1 MKILC
6 LDQFG
11 ELGGAQ
17 RCLLDLIPAMA
28 ERGWSVHVAAPTCG
42 QLAERA
48 AALHATVDPVRC
60 GPYSSGRKT
69 PADMARFL
77 AEAPRLAG
85 EIRRLVWRY
94 DPDLIYVNGPRLL
107 PAAALSMVRSARKG
121 ARVLFHSHSLLDGLA
136 LRLAGRSLAAMRAA
150 IVASCRFVATPLLPY
165 CGDRG
170 VRVVYNGVRRIPPPS
185 RVHGGGEF
193 RIGAIGRISPEKG
206 QGDFLRA
213 ARILHNVAPQCR
225 FLVCG
230 APLFSD
236 PAAMRYCAELEAL
249 GEGLPVEFAGW
260 TEDVEGALARLDLLV
275 IPSASIDATPRVI
288 LEGFAAGVP
297 VVAFA
302 SGGIPE
308 IVEHGVTGFLVE
320 ERSPRALAFAMLD
333 ALEAP
338 SRRREAAESARAK
351 ARTEFS
357 LERYRAEMLETMEM
371 AVSAGNCPGGNRE
384 AHVSRKDAK
393 EPQRPPRKAKRA
405 DDERRDSG
413 REPQAGF

>member
-28 ERGWSVHVAAPTCG
+28 ERGWSIHVAAPAGG

-48 AALHATVDPVRC
+48 IALHATVDPIRC

-69 PADMARFL
+69 LADMARFL
-77 AEAPRLAG
+77 ADAPRLAG
-85 EIRRLVWRY
+85 EIRGLARRY
-94 DPDLIYVNGPRLL
+94 RPDLIYVNGPRLL
-107 PAAALSMVRSARKG
+107 PAAALAVANAAHRG
-121 ARVLFHSHSLLDGLA
+121 PRVLFHSHSLLGGPA
-136 LRLAGRSLAAMRAA
+136 LRLAGRSLAALSAA

-165 CGDRG
+165 CGDCG
-170 VRVVYNGVRRIPPPS
+170 IRVVFNGVRRMPLPS
-185 RVHGGGEF
+185 RPSDGGEF

-206 QGDFLRA
+206 QADFLRA

-225 FLVCG
+225 FLICG
-230 APLFSD
+230 APLFSN

-249 GEGLPVEFAGW
+249 AEGLPVEFAGW
-260 TEDVEGALARLDLLV
+260 TEDVEGMLATLDLLV
-275 IPSASIDATPRVI
+275 VPSASIDATPRVI

-297 VVAFA
+297 VMAFA

-308 IVEHGVTGFLVE
+308 IVEHGVTGYLVE
-320 ERSPRALAFAMLD
+320 ERSPKALAFAMLD

-338 SRRREAAESARAK
+338 ARRREMAGRARAK
-351 ARTEFS
+351 ARSEFS
-357 LERYRAEMLETMEM
+357 LERYRAEMIDTM
-371 AVSAGNCPGGNRE
+371 AAHGAAPDAAARPGC
-384 AHVSRKDAK
+384 
-393 EPQRPPRKAKRA
+393 
-405 DDERRDSG
+405 
-413 REPQAGF
+413 